1 MILITPSKICGS
13 DLNPI
18 YSDKIDHDEL
28 GYAIIC
34 PNLLVIYFLSENIFF
49 PKILIL
55 TLWFPG
61 IDEGER
67 WV

>member
-34 PNLLVIYFLSENIFF
+34 PNLLEILFFMCKHLFSKNVNID
-49 PKILIL
+49 LMVY
-55 TLWFPG
+55 G
-61 IDEGER
+61 N
-67 WV
+67 